1 MGDGCDGPLSSRLT
15 AQRQRHRISA
25 LIAPLG
31 GKDDF
36 MGLYNIVQ
44 VAVGFHVVSQTLDE
58 MIDLALEG
66 VV

>member
-1 MGDGCDGPLSSRLT
+1 M
-15 AQRQRHRISA
+15 
-25 LIAPLG
+25 IAPLG